1 MDFFLEI
8 HNGECSLGGHFC
20 DHQRDFKLVIGKCF
34 DWKTKTKAKEKNND
48 HPKRAIAGSNNQVSQ
63 KSHCWH

>member
-20 DHQRDFKLVIGKCF
+20 DQQCF
-34 DWKTKTKAKEKNND
+34 LILSRMCFNMEV
-48 HPKRAIAGSNNQVSQ
+48 RSQ
-63 KSHCWH
+63 KSEVRSQEEEINQGESTLLTRHYS